1 MSADATDALARAIV
15 DGWPYE
21 KDVGA
26 DSRLAHKSARGVA
39 DALAAL
45 GYEVR
50 PIVEHYGQ
58 AEQVYDNAASGAPIE
73 QAAEAADALARALAD
88 TFPEPWADHVQHF
101 ADNLAALGYEVRP
114 IEQAAEAAV
123 GEHAPEGL
131 DPPRGLRVTNGGDRF
146 TPPSAAADPPALWH
160 HSNLPPEDDRY
171 CVDCAADL
179 NVEALRI
186 REGWPT
192 PISMRRAADALD
204 VLVIPRFGAI
214 LRWVADLCDND
225 PAAHAAAR
233 EAAK

>member
-1 MSADATDALARAIV
+1 MSRPMTADEALARAALRDAIDETV
-15 DGWPYE
+15 WKQDWSAE
-21 KDVGA
+21 TA
-26 DSRLAHKSARGVA
+26 ERLLRER
-39 DALAAL
+39 

-50 PIVEHYGQ
+50 PIPVDGICDIVVSFHPKDGGHPC
-58 AEQVYDNAASGAPIE
+58 DNWRPIAL
-73 QAAEAADALARALAD
+73 AAEAADREAAD
-88 TFPEPWADHVQHF
+88 
-101 ADNLAALGYEVRP
+101 GYE
-114 IEQAAEAAV
+114 
-123 GEHAPEGL
+123 APE
-131 DPPRGLRVTNGGDRF
+131 
-146 TPPSAAADPPALWH
+146 PPSAAADPPALWQ

-179 NVEALRI
+179 DVEALRI